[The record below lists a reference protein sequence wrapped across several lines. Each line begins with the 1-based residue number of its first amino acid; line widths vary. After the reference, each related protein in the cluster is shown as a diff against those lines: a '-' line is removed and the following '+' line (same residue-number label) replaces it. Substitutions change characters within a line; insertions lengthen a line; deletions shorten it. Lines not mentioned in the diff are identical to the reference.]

1 MGCAFVPTKCVLRI
15 DVEEEENMTTVTNG
29 IDQSSSIMPGLE
41 FSIDSG
47 KLVSLVL
54 RSLCTCESAVV

>member
-1 MGCAFVPTKCVLRI
+1 MGCAFVPTKCVLQI
-15 DVEEEENMTTVTNG
+15 DVEEENMTTVTNG